1 MWIDYSFSNFVNPFF
16 SFSWSLR
23 VLLPIRAGLRCCPA
37 TASAP
42 VAATTQTTHRIQLF
56 SIFFYVHSVVI
67 SSYFLVT
74 LSFHW
79 MDSVIRRSSY
89 SELFYKLD
97 GSRIPCRQVIVAN
110 SAWVWIQPRD
120 SIINIQQMFVFS
132 NPVIQY

>member
-1 MWIDYSFSNFVNPFF
+1 
-16 SFSWSLR
+16 
-23 VLLPIRAGLRCCPA
+23 
-37 TASAP
+37 
-42 VAATTQTTHRIQLF
+42 
-56 SIFFYVHSVVI
+56 
-67 SSYFLVT
+67 
-74 LSFHW
+74 

-110 SAWVWIQPRD
+110 SACVWIQQPRD